1 MKTAINFNASAFQYN
16 EYLIVLT
23 PNEHTSDHIN
33 SVKKEFSVKFKT
45 SLVSYKPQI
54 IILQFIQFEMIE
66 ERLLNHLKNISVCYK
81 SFLIK
86 LNDYGSFPSHTIFI
100 NIESQLQV
108 RNLVTQLKSVE
119 RILNLDKE
127 NKAHFFD
134 HFYIS
139 VATKLLPWQ
148 YEKAWLEYSKAHFA
162 GSFMVD
168 GLTILKRKVEHFTDH
183 FQPKGSYK
191 FLKRFQFMN
200 SPVTTAQGELF
211 TYFFDYN
218 SHSIKKI

>member
-1 MKTAINFNASAFQYN
+1 MKTAKNYNPAEFKHN

-23 PNEHTSDHIN
+23 PNEHTSDQIN
-33 SVKKEFSVKFKT
+33 SVKNEFSEKFKT
-45 SLVSYKPQI
+45 SLVYYTPQI
-54 IILQFIQFEMIE
+54 IIVKFIQLEMIE
-66 ERLLNHLKNISVCYK
+66 KRLLNDLKNVSDCYK

-86 LNDYGSFPSHTIFI
+86 LKDYGSFPSHTIFI

-108 RNLVTQLKSVE
+108 RNLVTQLKFVQ
-119 RILNLDKE
+119 RLLNLDKE
-127 NKAHFFD
+127 NKAHFLD
-134 HFYIS
+134 HFYLS

-148 YEKAWLEYSKAHFA
+148 FEKAWPEYSKAHFA

-168 GLTILKRKVEHFTDH
+168 GFKILKREVERLTDH

-200 SPVTTAQGELF
+200 SPVITAQGELF
-211 TYFFDYN
+211 T
-218 SHSIKKI
+218 